1 MYNSLCKRL
10 QEVFNILKSE
20 RKQLILERLESQQ
33 FLRLEELIDLLSTSE
48 STVRRDL
55 DELEAAG
62 KLRRVHGGA
71 ELPANLQLE
80 ESILEKSVKNVQE
93 KRMIAERAAD
103 LVGPGDVIFLDAGTT
118 TGLLIDYLQQENLT
132 VVTNSIHHAVRLVE
146 RKIETIIIGGF
157 VKQST
162 DASIG
167 AVALEQIGQLNFD
180 KAFLGMNG
188 IDRQYLTTPDMEEA
202 TIKRTVLENAKE
214 TYILADASKIGQFSF
229 VKVAPIDKATIICQS
244 TESSLLDIIKEKTRV
259 IEV

>member
-1 MYNSLCKRL
+1 MFY
-10 QEVFNILKSE
+10 ILKSE
-20 RKQLILERLESQQ
+20 RKQVILQRIQEQQ
-33 FLRLEELIDLLSTSE
+33 FVRLEELVEILGTSE

-55 DELEAAG
+55 DDLESSG

-71 ELPANLQLE
+71 EAPANLQLE

-93 KRMIAERAAD
+93 KRAIAEKAAGLISD
-103 LVGPGDVIFLDAGTT
+103 GDVIFLDAGTT
-118 TGLLIDYLQQENLT
+118 TGLLIDYLTQADLT

-146 RKIETIIIGGF
+146 HRIKTIIVGGF
-157 VKQST
+157 VKEST

-167 AVALEQIGQLNFD
+167 AVALEQIRRLNFD

-188 IDRQYLTTPDMEEA
+188 IDKNYLTTPDVEEA

-214 TYILADASKIGQFSF
+214 SYVLADASKVGQFSF
-229 VKVAPIDKATIICQS
+229 VKVAEIEQATIICQTS
-244 TESSLLDIIKEKTRV
+244 ESSVFDLIKEKTRV